1 MKSIRVKNLHC
12 ISDTKVIPLKG
23 INLLVG
29 ANSSG
34 KSSILRLFP
43 LLKQGLE
50 VKKRGPLLWYGEDVD
65 FGTFKNTCKKGEN
78 YIQLEFCIDLSFAD
92 LRYRMYSSNRFG
104 GIKKGEYYVSIKIE
118 SKENIDYV
126 SELKII
132 FADQEIE
139 IILNDHNTIDK
150 IIINKTDYSSFKDEM
165 AVFPWN
171 SLIPRVEFIRKIE
184 EHRFAIIQTYIPKA
198 LKTIIQNNCSSRV
211 GADTINNIAYSIE
224 CGSLL
229 EVLNSAKFQK
239 RVVSWI
245 TSVSKWTIDTREFS
259 KFNDLVLLQY
269 LPRLISAI
277 DSALNDSVKNIH
289 YIGPFRA
296 TAQRYYRKQ
305 NLSISE
311 IDSQGFNLPMFIDN
325 LPPSQQRDFKKWMMD
340 KFNFYIESSSSEG
353 HISLML
359 VDVGSDEKFNL
370 ADRGFGFSQLLP
382 IITMLWTLENST
394 YQRSVPRNIIFV
406 IEQPELHLHP
416 LLQAKLADAF
426 MASVHLFKEKKV
438 VLKLILETHSPTI
451 VNRIGMKISEQD
463 FSADNVTIALFNGS
477 YNDKEPIKLAHY
489 NELGYLEN
497 WPIGFFDIQI

>member
-305 NLSISE
+305 NL
-311 IDSQGFNLPMFIDN
+311 
-325 LPPSQQRDFKKWMMD
+325 
-340 KFNFYIESSSSEG
+340 
-353 HISLML
+353 
-359 VDVGSDEKFNL
+359 
-370 ADRGFGFSQLLP
+370 
-382 IITMLWTLENST
+382 
-394 YQRSVPRNIIFV
+394 
-406 IEQPELHLHP
+406 
-416 LLQAKLADAF
+416 
-426 MASVHLFKEKKV
+426 
-438 VLKLILETHSPTI
+438 
-451 VNRIGMKISEQD
+451 
-463 FSADNVTIALFNGS
+463 
-477 YNDKEPIKLAHY
+477 
-489 NELGYLEN
+489 
-497 WPIGFFDIQI
+497 